1 MNKLLKTF
9 FLIGLV
15 TVSFSAQAQENT
27 NKSELRANLKDLSFI
42 FANTKVNH
50 AQMYQDSQISELSAD
65 TQMQL
70 LGKLDFA
77 LEYEREKFRWDNSV
91 KMAYGKTKI
100 KEVDGDET
108 TNEPEDIIL
117 FTTDYAH
124 KMWTVRNADAGPF
137 VNIGYETEFT
147 KNDDS
152 PRTSLSRGK
161 AGVKLFGGA
170 HFEDLYAAFVEEA
183 DFTYSKTNMKSAL
196 EIGYRFKIRVREGV
210 AFVSEG
216 YYRDYFKYSQKNAS
230 DLKYDLKLFAK
241 MEVELYKNLNFA
253 PYFSYRQA
261 QSRMAEKT
269 GSSVIIG
276 VAIGYGNCFDL

>member
-1 MNKLLKTF
+1 MIKQLRTLF
-9 FLIGLV
+9 LV
-15 TVSFSAQAQENT
+15 TLMTVSCSALAQEEVSKN
-27 NKSELRANLKDLSFI
+27 ELRANLKELSFI

-50 AQMYQDSQISELSAD
+50 ADMYQDGTVSELSAD

-124 KMWTVRNADAGPF
+124 KIWNVRNADVGPF
-137 VNIGYETEFT
+137 VNLGYETEFT

-161 AGVKLFGGA
+161 AGIKLFGGA
-170 HFEDLYAAFVEEA
+170 YFEDLYASFVEEA
-183 DFTYSKTNMKSAL
+183 DFTYSKTNMKSAW
-196 EIGYRFKIRVREGV
+196 EIGYRFKIPVRDGI

-216 YYRDYFKYSQKNAS
+216 YYRDYFKYSQKNPS

-241 MEVELYKNLNFA
+241 TEVELYKNLNFA

-261 QSRMAEKT
+261 QSRMAEKV
-269 GSSVIIG
+269 GSSIIIG
-276 VAIGYGNCFDL
+276 VAIGYGNCFNL